1 MQDCYVL
8 PDMLSI
14 CDVLIMENNISI
26 GSLYLQTLMI
36 LGGAIIAAPL
46 FKRLGLGTVLGYL
59 AAGVIIGPIARLIT
73 GGEELL
79 HFSELGVVFLLFII
93 GLDLKPSRLWSL
105 RHAIFG
111 LGLAQVTLC
120 AVALAFLGVYVAGL
134 PVPAAIIVGC
144 GFALSSTAFAMQI
157 LEDKGETSQKYGQ
170 KAFAILLFQDLA
182 IVPILALIPALSP
195 GEGSQAAAN
204 FHVAAA
210 LGAIVILIIA
220 GRYLLNPMF
229 RIIGNTGAREVM
241 IAAALFIVLGSAAL
255 MEAAGL
261 SMAMGAFI
269 AGVLLAD
276 SSYRHEL
283 AADVEPFRGIFLGLF
298 FVAVGLSLNLVV
310 ILDNWLM
317 ILLSV
322 PVIIVTKT
330 AIIYTLCR
338 IFRTSHNDAI
348 KVAFL
353 LPQGGEFAFVLFS
366 AASAA
371 AVITDA
377 LASELIAAITISMAL
392 TPLCVAVGNRLLSSA
407 KQEDGMEE
415 DFEGA
420 GSDVLMIG
428 FSRYGQI
435 ASQILLAGGSDV
447 TVIDNSANK
456 IRAASRFGF
465 RIYFGDGQRK
475 DVLEMAGIRKAKLVA
490 ICTEKKE
497 ITDRI
502 VDLIQAE
509 FPEVKLYVRS
519 FDREHTLQLRA
530 KGVDY
535 ELRETFESG
544 LLFGRKTLEALGMAE
559 DEAHAIADD
568 VRQRDEDRLHVQAS
582 EGILAGRHLLFNKPV
597 TPEPLIKPTRSAVPL
612 DKATEE
618 TIAPTQDYPAA
629 ELPAAPATS

>member
-1 MQDCYVL
+1 
-8 PDMLSI
+8 
-14 CDVLIMENNISI
+14 MENNISI

-59 AAGVIIGPIARLIT
+59 AAGILIGPMARLIT
-73 GGEELL
+73 DGEQLL

-93 GLDLKPSRLWSL
+93 GLDLKPSRLWSM

-111 LGLAQVTLC
+111 LGLAQVALC
-120 AVALAFLGVYVAGL
+120 AIVLAWLGVNVAGL
-134 PVPAAIIVGC
+134 PVPAAIIIGC

-195 GEGSQAAAN
+195 GESSQAAAN
-204 FHVAAA
+204 FHVATAI
-210 LGAIVILIIA
+210 GAVIILIIA

-241 IAAALFIVLGSAAL
+241 IAAALFVVLGSATL

-310 ILDNWLM
+310 ILDNWVM

-322 PVIIVTKT
+322 PVIIITKI
-330 AIIYTLCR
+330 AIIYLLCR

-392 TPLCVAVGNRLLSSA
+392 TPLCVSLGNRLLSTS

-456 IRAASRFGF
+456 IRAAGRFGF

-502 VDLIQAE
+502 VDLIQTE
-509 FPEVKLYVRS
+509 FPDVKLYVRS

-544 LLFGRKTLEALGMAE
+544 LLFGRKTLEALGMPE
-559 DEAHAIADD
+559 EEAQTIADD

-597 TPEPLIKPTRSAVPL
+597 TPEPLVKPTRSAVPL

-618 TIAPTQDYPAA
+618 TIAPVTPYPEAGASLSPVA
-629 ELPAAPATS
+629 E

>member
-1 MQDCYVL
+1 
-8 PDMLSI
+8 
-14 CDVLIMENNISI
+14 MENNISI

-46 FKRLGLGTVLGYL
+46 FKRMGLGTVLGYL
-59 AAGVIIGPIARLIT
+59 AAGVIIGPIARFIT
-73 GGEELL
+73 DGEELL

-111 LGLAQVTLC
+111 LGLAQVALC
-120 AVALAFLGVYVAGL
+120 AVTLAFLGVYVAGL

-195 GEGSQAAAN
+195 GENSQSAAN

-210 LGAIVILIIA
+210 LGAIIILIIA

-241 IAAALFIVLGSAAL
+241 IAAALFVVLGSAAL

-322 PVIIVTKT
+322 PVIIVTKI
-330 AIIYTLCR
+330 AIIYLLCR
-338 IFRTSHNDAI
+338 IFRTSHNDAV

-366 AASAA
+366 TASAA

-392 TPLCVAVGNRLLSSA
+392 TPLCVTIGNRLLTNT

-415 DFEGA
+415 NFEGA

-456 IRAASRFGF
+456 IRAAGRFGF

-502 VDLIQAE
+502 VDLIQTE
-509 FPEVKLYVRS
+509 FPDVKLYVRS

-544 LLFGRKTLEALGMAE
+544 LLFGRKTLEALGMPE
-559 DEAHAIADD
+559 EEAQNIADD

-597 TPEPLIKPTRSAVPL
+597 TPEPLVKPTRSAVPL

-618 TIAPTQDYPAA
+618 TIAPAKPYPEAGIVLTPVS
-629 ELPAAPATS
+629 E

>member
-1 MQDCYVL
+1 
-8 PDMLSI
+8 
-14 CDVLIMENNISI
+14 MENNISI

-46 FKRLGLGTVLGYL
+46 FKRMGLGTVLGYL
-59 AAGVIIGPIARLIT
+59 AAGVIIGPIARFIT
-73 GGEELL
+73 DGEELL

-111 LGLAQVTLC
+111 LGLAQVALC
-120 AVALAFLGVYVAGL
+120 AVTLAFLGVYVAGL

-195 GEGSQAAAN
+195 GENSQSAAN

-210 LGAIVILIIA
+210 LGAIIILIIA

-241 IAAALFIVLGSAAL
+241 IAAALFVVLGSAAL

-322 PVIIVTKT
+322 PVIIVTKI
-330 AIIYTLCR
+330 AIIYLLCR
-338 IFRTSHNDAI
+338 IFRTSHNDAV

-366 AASAA
+366 TASAA

-392 TPLCVAVGNRLLSSA
+392 TPLCVTIGNRLLTNT

-415 DFEGA
+415 NFEGA

-456 IRAASRFGF
+456 IRAAGRFGF

-502 VDLIQAE
+502 VDLIQTE
-509 FPEVKLYVRS
+509 FPDVKLYVRS

-544 LLFGRKTLEALGMAE
+544 LLFGRKTLEALGMPE
-559 DEAHAIADD
+559 EEAQTIADD

-597 TPEPLIKPTRSAVPL
+597 TPEPLVKPTRSAVPL

-618 TIAPTQDYPAA
+618 TIAPAKPYPEAGIVLTPVS
-629 ELPAAPATS
+629 E

>member
-1 MQDCYVL
+1 
-8 PDMLSI
+8 
-14 CDVLIMENNISI
+14 MENNISI

-36 LGGAIIAAPL
+36 LAGAIIAAPL

-59 AAGVIIGPIARLIT
+59 AAGVIIGPIARFIT
-73 GGEELL
+73 DGEELL

-93 GLDLKPSRLWSL
+93 GLDLKPSRLWSM

-120 AVALAFLGVYVAGL
+120 AVALAFLGIYVAGL

-195 GEGSQAAAN
+195 GEGSQSAAN

-210 LGAIVILIIA
+210 LGAIIILIIA

-241 IAAALFIVLGSAAL
+241 IAAALFVVLGSATL

-322 PVIIVTKT
+322 PVIIVTKI
-330 AIIYTLCR
+330 AVIYILCR
-338 IFRTSHNDAI
+338 IFRSTHNDAI

-392 TPLCVAVGNRLLSSA
+392 TPLSVSIGNRLLSAS
-407 KQEDGMEE
+407 KQEDGIDE

-456 IRAASRFGF
+456 IRAAGRFGF

-502 VDLIQAE
+502 VDLIQTE
-509 FPEVKLYVRS
+509 FPDVKLYVRS

-544 LLFGRKTLEALGMAE
+544 LLFGRKTLEALGMGE

-568 VRQRDEDRLHVQAS
+568 VRQRDEDRLYVQAS

-618 TIAPTQDYPAA
+618 TIAPAETYPVAD
-629 ELPAAPATS
+629 LSTAPATN

>member
-1 MQDCYVL
+1 
-8 PDMLSI
+8 
-14 CDVLIMENNISI
+14 MENDVSISN
-26 GSLYLQTLMI
+26 LYLQTLMI

-59 AAGVIIGPIARLIT
+59 AAGVIIGPIARLIS

-111 LGLAQVTLC
+111 LGLAQVVLC
-120 AVALAFLGVYVAGL
+120 ATALASLGVYLAGL
-134 PVPAAIIVGC
+134 PIPAAIIIGC

-170 KAFAILLFQDLA
+170 KSFAILLFQDLA
-182 IVPILALIPALSP
+182 IVPILALIPALST
-195 GEGSQAAAN
+195 GGSQAEDN
-204 FHVAAA
+204 FHVATA
-210 LGAIVILIIA
+210 LGAIVILVIA

-298 FVAVGLSLNLVV
+298 FVAVGLSLNLTV

-317 ILLSV
+317 ILLSI
-322 PVIIVTKT
+322 PVIIITKIS
-330 AIIYTLCR
+330 IIYILCR
-338 IFRTSHNDAI
+338 IFRTNHNDAVR
-348 KVAFL
+348 VAFL

-371 AVITDA
+371 AVLTDA
-377 LASELIAAITISMAL
+377 LASQLIAAITISMAL
-392 TPLCVAVGNRLLSSA
+392 TPLSVAIGNRLLTTT

-456 IRAASRFGF
+456 IRAAGRFGF

-475 DVLEMAGIRKAKLVA
+475 DVLEMAGIRNAKLVA
-490 ICTEKKE
+490 ICTEKRE

-509 FPEVKLYVRS
+509 FPEVKLFVRS

-544 LLFGRKTLEALGMAE
+544 LLFGRKTLEFLGITE
-559 DEAHAIADD
+559 QEAQAIADD

-597 TPEPLIKPTRSAVPL
+597 TPEPLIKPSRSAVPL
-612 DKATEE
+612 DKTTEE
-618 TIAPTQDYPAA
+618 TIAPAEAFPAA
-629 ELPAAPATS
+629 DLSASPAAH

>member
-1 MQDCYVL
+1 
-8 PDMLSI
+8 MLSI

-36 LGGAIIAAPL
+36 LAGAIIAAPL

-59 AAGVIIGPIARLIT
+59 AAGVIIGPIARFIT
-73 GGEELL
+73 DGEELL

-241 IAAALFIVLGSAAL
+241 IAAALFVVLGSATL

-310 ILDNWLM
+310 ILDNWLV

-322 PVIIVTKT
+322 PVIIVTKI
-330 AIIYTLCR
+330 AVIYILCR
-338 IFRTSHNDAI
+338 IFRSTHNDAV

-392 TPLCVAVGNRLLSSA
+392 TPLSVSIGNRLLTTS

-456 IRAASRFGF
+456 IRAAGRFGF

-509 FPEVKLYVRS
+509 FPDVKLYVRS

-559 DEAHAIADD
+559 DEAHAIAND

-618 TIAPTQDYPAA
+618 TIAPTEDYPAA

>member
-1 MQDCYVL
+1 
-8 PDMLSI
+8 
-14 CDVLIMENNISI
+14 MENTISI

-73 GGEELL
+73 DGEELL

-111 LGLAQVTLC
+111 LGLAQVVLC
-120 AVALAFLGVYVAGL
+120 AVTLAFLGVYVAGL

-241 IAAALFIVLGSAAL
+241 IAAALFVVLGSAAL

-322 PVIIVTKT
+322 PVIIVTKI
-330 AIIYTLCR
+330 AIIYLLCR
-338 IFRTSHNDAI
+338 IFRTSHNDAV

-366 AASAA
+366 TASAA

-392 TPLCVAVGNRLLSSA
+392 TPLCVTLGNRLLTAS
-407 KQEDGMEE
+407 KLEDGMEE
-415 DFEGA
+415 NFEGA

-456 IRAASRFGF
+456 IRAAGRFGF

-490 ICTEKKE
+490 VCTEKKE

-502 VDLIQAE
+502 VDLIQTE
-509 FPEVKLYVRS
+509 FPDVKLYVRS

-544 LLFGRKTLEALGMAE
+544 LLFGRKTLEALGTSE
-559 DEAHAIADD
+559 EEAQSIADD

-597 TPEPLIKPTRSAVPL
+597 TPEPLVKPTRSAVPL

-618 TIAPTQDYPAA
+618 TIAPVSSLDDEDAPLATVA
-629 ELPAAPATS
+629 E

>member
-1 MQDCYVL
+1 
-8 PDMLSI
+8 
-14 CDVLIMENNISI
+14 MENNISI

-36 LGGAIIAAPL
+36 LGGAILAAPL

-59 AAGVIIGPIARLIT
+59 AAGVIIGPIARLIND
-73 GGEELL
+73 GEELL

-93 GLDLKPSRLWSL
+93 GLDLKPSRLWSM
-105 RHAIFG
+105 RHSIFG
-111 LGLAQVTLC
+111 LGLVQVVLC
-120 AVALAFLGVYVAGL
+120 AIALAWLGVHVAGL

-195 GEGSQAAAN
+195 GESSQAAAN
-204 FHVAAA
+204 FHVATA
-210 LGAIVILIIA
+210 LGAIVVLIIA
-220 GRYLLNPMF
+220 GRFLLNPMF

-241 IAAALFIVLGSAAL
+241 IAAALFVVLGSATL

-310 ILDNWLM
+310 IVDHWML
-317 ILLSV
+317 ILLAV
-322 PVIIVTKT
+322 PLIIVTKI
-330 AIIYTLCR
+330 AIIYLLCR
-338 IFRTSHNDAI
+338 IFRTGHSDAV

-392 TPLCVAVGNRLLSSA
+392 TPLCVTIGTRLLGGS

-435 ASQILLAGGSDV
+435 AAQILLAGGSDV
-447 TVIDNSANK
+447 TVIDSSANK
-456 IRAASRFGF
+456 IRAAGRFGF

-475 DVLEMAGIRKAKLVA
+475 DVLEMAGIRTAKLVA

-497 ITDRI
+497 VTDRI

-509 FPEVKLYVRS
+509 FPDVKLYVRS

-544 LLFGRKTLEALGMAE
+544 LLFGRKTLEALGISE
-559 DEAHAIADD
+559 EEAKTIADD

-597 TPEPLIKPTRSAVPL
+597 VPEPLVKPTRTAVPL

-618 TIAPTQDYPAA
+618 TIAPIVSPDTAT
-629 ELPAAPATS
+629 LAPIGE

>member
-1 MQDCYVL
+1 
-8 PDMLSI
+8 MLSI

-322 PVIIVTKT
+322 PVIIVTKI

-338 IFRTSHNDAI
+338 LFRTSHNDAI

-392 TPLCVAVGNRLLSSA
+392 TPLSVSIGNRLLTAS
-407 KQEDGMEE
+407 KQEDGIEE

-456 IRAASRFGF
+456 IRAAGRFGF

-509 FPEVKLYVRS
+509 FPDVKLYVRS

-544 LLFGRKTLEALGMAE
+544 LLFGRKTLEALGMPE
-559 DEAHAIADD
+559 EEAHTIADD
-568 VRQRDEDRLHVQAS
+568 VRQRDEDRLYVQAS

-618 TIAPTQDYPAA
+618 TIAPAEAFPAPD
-629 ELPAAPATS
+629 LSAAPATN

>member
-1 MQDCYVL
+1 
-8 PDMLSI
+8 
-14 CDVLIMENNISI
+14 MENNISI
-26 GSLYLQTLMI
+26 SSLYLQTLMI

-59 AAGVIIGPIARLIT
+59 AAGVLIGPIARLIND
-73 GGEELL
+73 GEELL

-93 GLDLKPSRLWSL
+93 GLDLKPSRLWSM

-111 LGLAQVTLC
+111 LGLAQVTIS
-120 AVALAFLGVYVAGL
+120 AVLLALLGVYVAGL
-134 PVPAAIIVGC
+134 PVPAAIIIGC

-195 GEGSQAAAN
+195 IEASQSAAN
-204 FHVAAA
+204 FHIATA
-210 LGAIVILIIA
+210 LGAVVILILA

-241 IAAALFIVLGSAAL
+241 IAAALFVVIGSATL

-310 ILDNWLM
+310 ILDNWMM
-317 ILLSV
+317 ILAAV
-322 PVIIVTKT
+322 PVIIATKI
-330 AIIYTLCR
+330 AVIYVLCR

-371 AVITDA
+371 AVITTA
-377 LASELIAAITISMAL
+377 LASELVAAITISMAL
-392 TPLCVAVGNRLLSSA
+392 TPLCVTIGNRLLTSVR
-407 KQEDGMEE
+407 QEDGIEE

-435 ASQILLAGGSDV
+435 AAQILLAGGSDV
-447 TVIDNSANK
+447 TVIDSSANK
-456 IRAASRFGF
+456 IRAAGRFGF

-475 DVLEMAGIRKAKLVA
+475 DVLEMSGIRKAKVVA

-497 ITDRI
+497 VTDRI

-509 FPEVKLYVRS
+509 FPDVKLYVRS

-530 KGVDY
+530 KGVEY

-544 LLFGRKTLEALGMAE
+544 LLFGRKTLEALGVPE
-559 DEAHAIADD
+559 EEAQVIADD

-582 EGILAGRHLLFNKPV
+582 EGIRAGRHLLFNRPV
-597 TPEPLIKPTRSAVPL
+597 TPEPLVKPTRSAMPL
-612 DKATEE
+612 DKATED
-618 TIAPTQDYPAA
+618 TIT
-629 ELPAAPATS
+629 PATPMPTTAILAPGE

>member
-1 MQDCYVL
+1 
-8 PDMLSI
+8 
-14 CDVLIMENNISI
+14 
-26 GSLYLQTLMI
+26 MI

-46 FKRLGLGTVLGYL
+46 FKRMGLGTVLGYL
-59 AAGVIIGPIARLIT
+59 AAGVIIGPIARFIT
-73 GGEELL
+73 DGEELL

-111 LGLAQVTLC
+111 LGLAQVALC
-120 AVALAFLGVYVAGL
+120 AVTLAFLGVYVAGL

-195 GEGSQAAAN
+195 GESSQSAAN

-210 LGAIVILIIA
+210 LGAIIILIIA

-241 IAAALFIVLGSAAL
+241 IAAALFVVLGSAAL

-322 PVIIVTKT
+322 PVIIVTKI
-330 AIIYTLCR
+330 AIIYLLCR

-366 AASAA
+366 TASAA

-392 TPLCVAVGNRLLSSA
+392 TPLCVTIGNRLLTNT

-415 DFEGA
+415 NFEGA

-456 IRAASRFGF
+456 IRAAGRFGF

-502 VDLIQAE
+502 VDLIQTE
-509 FPEVKLYVRS
+509 FPDVKLYVRS

-544 LLFGRKTLEALGMAE
+544 LLFGRKTLEALGMPE
-559 DEAHAIADD
+559 EEAQTIADD

-597 TPEPLIKPTRSAVPL
+597 TPEPLVKPTRSAVPL

-618 TIAPTQDYPAA
+618 TIAPAKPYPEAGIV
-629 ELPAAPATS
+629 LTPASE

>member
-1 MQDCYVL
+1 
-8 PDMLSI
+8 
-14 CDVLIMENNISI
+14 MENNISI

-46 FKRLGLGTVLGYL
+46 FKRMGLGTVLGYL
-59 AAGVIIGPIARLIT
+59 AAGVIIGPIARFIT
-73 GGEELL
+73 DGEELL

-111 LGLAQVTLC
+111 LGLAQVALC
-120 AVALAFLGVYVAGL
+120 AVTLAFLGVYVAGL

-195 GEGSQAAAN
+195 GESSQSAAN

-210 LGAIVILIIA
+210 LGAIIILIIA

-241 IAAALFIVLGSAAL
+241 IAAALFVVLGSAAL

-322 PVIIVTKT
+322 PVIIVTKI
-330 AIIYTLCR
+330 AIIYLLCR
-338 IFRTSHNDAI
+338 IFRTSHNDAV

-366 AASAA
+366 TASAA

-392 TPLCVAVGNRLLSSA
+392 TPLCVTLGNRLLTNT
-407 KQEDGMEE
+407 KQEDGIEE
-415 DFEGA
+415 NFEGA

-456 IRAASRFGF
+456 IRAAGRFGF

-502 VDLIQAE
+502 VDLIQTE
-509 FPEVKLYVRS
+509 FPDVKLYVRS

-544 LLFGRKTLEALGMAE
+544 LLFGRKTLEALGMPE
-559 DEAHAIADD
+559 EEAQTIADD

-597 TPEPLIKPTRSAVPL
+597 TPEPLVKPTRSAVPL

-618 TIAPTQDYPAA
+618 TIAPAKPYPEAGIV
-629 ELPAAPATS
+629 LTPASE

>member
-1 MQDCYVL
+1 
-8 PDMLSI
+8 
-14 CDVLIMENNISI
+14 
-26 GSLYLQTLMI
+26 MI

-46 FKRLGLGTVLGYL
+46 FKRMGLGTVLGYL
-59 AAGVIIGPIARLIT
+59 AAGVIIGPIARFIT
-73 GGEELL
+73 DGEELL

-111 LGLAQVTLC
+111 LGLAQVALC
-120 AVALAFLGVYVAGL
+120 AVTLAFLGVYVAGL

-195 GEGSQAAAN
+195 GENSQSAAN

-210 LGAIVILIIA
+210 LGAIIILIIA

-241 IAAALFIVLGSAAL
+241 IAAALFVVLGSAAL

-322 PVIIVTKT
+322 PVIIVTKI
-330 AIIYTLCR
+330 AIIYLLCR
-338 IFRTSHNDAI
+338 IFRTSHNDAV

-366 AASAA
+366 TASAA

-392 TPLCVAVGNRLLSSA
+392 TPLCVTIGNRLLTNT

-415 DFEGA
+415 NFEGA

-456 IRAASRFGF
+456 IRAAGRFGF

-502 VDLIQAE
+502 VDLIQTE
-509 FPEVKLYVRS
+509 FPDVKLYVRS

-544 LLFGRKTLEALGMAE
+544 LLFGRKTLEALGMPE
-559 DEAHAIADD
+559 EEAQTIADD

-597 TPEPLIKPTRSAVPL
+597 TPEPLVKPTRSAVPL

-618 TIAPTQDYPAA
+618 TIAPAKPYPEAGIVLTPVS
-629 ELPAAPATS
+629 E

>member
-1 MQDCYVL
+1 
-8 PDMLSI
+8 
-14 CDVLIMENNISI
+14 MENNISI

-322 PVIIVTKT
+322 PVIIVTKI

-338 IFRTSHNDAI
+338 LFRTSHNDAI

-618 TIAPTQDYPAA
+618 TIAPAEDYPAA

>member
-1 MQDCYVL
+1 
-8 PDMLSI
+8 
-14 CDVLIMENNISI
+14 MENTISI

-73 GGEELL
+73 DGEELL

-111 LGLAQVTLC
+111 LGLAQVVLC
-120 AVALAFLGVYVAGL
+120 AVTLAFLGVYVAGL

-241 IAAALFIVLGSAAL
+241 IAAALFVVLGSAAL

-322 PVIIVTKT
+322 PVIIVTKIT
-330 AIIYTLCR
+330 IIYLLCR
-338 IFRTSHNDAI
+338 IFRTSHNDAV

-366 AASAA
+366 TASAA

-392 TPLCVAVGNRLLSSA
+392 TPLCVTLGNRLLTAS
-407 KQEDGMEE
+407 KLEDGMEE
-415 DFEGA
+415 NFEGA

-456 IRAASRFGF
+456 IRAAGRFGF

-490 ICTEKKE
+490 VCTEKKE

-502 VDLIQAE
+502 VDLIQTE
-509 FPEVKLYVRS
+509 FPDVKLYVRS

-544 LLFGRKTLEALGMAE
+544 LLFGRKTLEALGTSE
-559 DEAHAIADD
+559 EEAQSIADD

-597 TPEPLIKPTRSAVPL
+597 TPEPLVKPTRSAVPL

-618 TIAPTQDYPAA
+618 TIAPVSSLDDEDAPLATVA
-629 ELPAAPATS
+629 E

>member
-1 MQDCYVL
+1 
-8 PDMLSI
+8 
-14 CDVLIMENNISI
+14 MENNISI

-46 FKRLGLGTVLGYL
+46 FKRMGLGTVLGYL
-59 AAGVIIGPIARLIT
+59 AAGVIIGPIARFIT
-73 GGEELL
+73 DGEELL

-111 LGLAQVTLC
+111 LGLAQVALC
-120 AVALAFLGVYVAGL
+120 AVTLAFLGVYVAGL

-195 GEGSQAAAN
+195 GESSQSAAN

-210 LGAIVILIIA
+210 LGAIIILIIA

-241 IAAALFIVLGSAAL
+241 IAAALFVVLGSAAL

-322 PVIIVTKT
+322 PVIIVTKI
-330 AIIYTLCR
+330 AIIYLLCR
-338 IFRTSHNDAI
+338 IFRTSHNDAV

-366 AASAA
+366 TASAA

-392 TPLCVAVGNRLLSSA
+392 TPLCVTIGNRLLTNT

-415 DFEGA
+415 NFEGA

-456 IRAASRFGF
+456 IRAAGRFGF

-502 VDLIQAE
+502 VDLIQTE
-509 FPEVKLYVRS
+509 FPDVKLYVRS

-544 LLFGRKTLEALGMAE
+544 LLFGRKTLEALGMPE
-559 DEAHAIADD
+559 EEAQTIADD

-597 TPEPLIKPTRSAVPL
+597 TPEPLVKPTRSAVPL

-618 TIAPTQDYPAA
+618 TIAPAKPYPEAGIV
-629 ELPAAPATS
+629 LTPASE

>member
-1 MQDCYVL
+1 
-8 PDMLSI
+8 
-14 CDVLIMENNISI
+14 MENSISI

-36 LGGAIIAAPL
+36 LGGAILAAPL

-59 AAGVIIGPIARLIT
+59 AAGVIIGPIARLIND
-73 GGEELL
+73 GEELL

-93 GLDLKPSRLWSL
+93 GLDLKPSRLWSM
-105 RHAIFG
+105 RHSIFG
-111 LGLAQVTLC
+111 LGLAQVVLC
-120 AVALAFLGVYVAGL
+120 AAALAWLGVHLAGL
-134 PVPAAIIVGC
+134 DVPAAIIIGC

-157 LEDKGETSQKYGQ
+157 LEDKGETSQKHGQ

-195 GEGSQAAAN
+195 GESSQAAAN
-204 FHVAAA
+204 FHVATA

-241 IAAALFIVLGSAAL
+241 IAAALFVVLGSATL

-298 FVAVGLSLNLVV
+298 FVAVGLSLNLGV
-310 ILDNWLM
+310 ILSHWALI
-317 ILLSV
+317 ILAV
-322 PVIIVTKT
+322 PVIIITKIV
-330 AIIYTLCR
+330 IIYLLCR
-338 IFRTSHNDAI
+338 IFRTGHNDAV

-371 AVITDA
+371 AVISDA

-392 TPLCVAVGNRLLSSA
+392 TPLCVNIGSRLLIGQ

-435 ASQILLAGGSDV
+435 AAQILLAGGSDV
-447 TVIDNSANK
+447 TVIDSSANK
-456 IRAASRFGF
+456 IRAAGRFGF

-475 DVLEMAGIRKAKLVA
+475 DVLEMAGIRTAKLVA
-490 ICTEKKE
+490 VCTEKKE
-497 ITDRI
+497 VTDRI

-509 FPEVKLYVRS
+509 FPDVKLYVRS

-544 LLFGRKTLEALGMAE
+544 LLFGRKTLEALGMPE
-559 DEAHAIADD
+559 EEAQTIADD

-597 TPEPLIKPTRSAVPL
+597 TPEPLVKPTRSAMPL
-612 DKATEE
+612 DKTTEE
-618 TIAPTQDYPAA
+618 TIAPVATP
-629 ELPAAPATS
+629 EPSPLAPVGE

>member
-1 MQDCYVL
+1 
-8 PDMLSI
+8 
-14 CDVLIMENNISI
+14 MENNISI

-46 FKRLGLGTVLGYL
+46 FKRMGLGTVLGYL
-59 AAGVIIGPIARLIT
+59 AAGVIIGPIARFIT
-73 GGEELL
+73 DGEELL

-111 LGLAQVTLC
+111 LGLAQVALC
-120 AVALAFLGVYVAGL
+120 AVTLAFLGVYVAGL

-195 GEGSQAAAN
+195 SESSQSAAN

-241 IAAALFIVLGSAAL
+241 IAAALFVVLGSATL

-310 ILDNWLM
+310 ILDNWLI

-322 PVIIVTKT
+322 PVIIVTKI
-330 AIIYTLCR
+330 AIIYLLCR

-392 TPLCVAVGNRLLSSA
+392 TPLCVTIGNRLLTNT

-415 DFEGA
+415 NFEGA

-456 IRAASRFGF
+456 IRAAGRFGF

-502 VDLIQAE
+502 VDLIQTE
-509 FPEVKLYVRS
+509 FPDVKLYVRS

-544 LLFGRKTLEALGMAE
+544 LLFGRKTLEALGMPE
-559 DEAHAIADD
+559 EEAQTIADD

-597 TPEPLIKPTRSAVPL
+597 TPEPLVKPTRSAVPL

-618 TIAPTQDYPAA
+618 TIAPAKPYPEAGIV
-629 ELPAAPATS
+629 LTPASE

>member
-1 MQDCYVL
+1 
-8 PDMLSI
+8 
-14 CDVLIMENNISI
+14 
-26 GSLYLQTLMI
+26 MI

-46 FKRLGLGTVLGYL
+46 FKRMGLGTVLGYL
-59 AAGVIIGPIARLIT
+59 AAGVIIGPIARFIT
-73 GGEELL
+73 DGEELL

-111 LGLAQVTLC
+111 LGLAQVALC
-120 AVALAFLGVYVAGL
+120 AVTLAFLGVYVAGL

-195 GEGSQAAAN
+195 SESSQSAAN

-210 LGAIVILIIA
+210 LGAIIILIIA

-241 IAAALFIVLGSAAL
+241 IAAALFVVLGSAAL

-322 PVIIVTKT
+322 PVIIVTKI
-330 AIIYTLCR
+330 AIIYLLCR
-338 IFRTSHNDAI
+338 IFRTSHNDAV

-366 AASAA
+366 TASAA

-392 TPLCVAVGNRLLSSA
+392 TPLCVTIGNRLLTNT

-415 DFEGA
+415 NFEGA

-456 IRAASRFGF
+456 IRAAGRFGF

-502 VDLIQAE
+502 VDLIQTE
-509 FPEVKLYVRS
+509 FPDVKLYVRS

-544 LLFGRKTLEALGMAE
+544 LLFGRKTLEALGMPE
-559 DEAHAIADD
+559 EEAQTIADD

-597 TPEPLIKPTRSAVPL
+597 TPEPLVKPTRSAVPL

-618 TIAPTQDYPAA
+618 TIAPAKPYPEAGIV
-629 ELPAAPATS
+629 LTPASE

>member
-1 MQDCYVL
+1 
-8 PDMLSI
+8 
-14 CDVLIMENNISI
+14 MENNISI

-36 LGGAIIAAPL
+36 LGGAIIAAPI

-59 AAGVIIGPIARLIT
+59 AAGILIGPIARLIND
-73 GGEELL
+73 GEALL

-93 GLDLKPSRLWSL
+93 GLDLKPSRLWSM

-120 AVALAFLGVYVAGL
+120 AITLAWLGVYVAGL
-134 PVPAAIIVGC
+134 PVPAAIIIGC

-157 LEDKGETSQKYGQ
+157 LEDKGETGQKYGQ

-195 GEGSQAAAN
+195 SEASQSAAN
-204 FHVAAA
+204 FHVATA
-210 LGAIVILIIA
+210 LGAIIILIIA

-229 RIIGNTGAREVM
+229 RLIGNTGAREVM
-241 IAAALFIVLGSAAL
+241 IAAALFVVLGSATL

-317 ILLSV
+317 IVLAV
-322 PVIIVTKT
+322 PVIIVTKIT
-330 AIIYTLCR
+330 IIYLLCR
-338 IFRTSHNDAI
+338 IFRTSHNDAV

-392 TPLCVAVGNRLLSSA
+392 TPLCVAIGNRLLSKS
-407 KQEDGMEE
+407 KTEDGMDE

-435 ASQILLAGGSDV
+435 AAQILLAGGTDV
-447 TVIDNSANK
+447 TVIDSSANK
-456 IRAASRFGF
+456 IRAAGRFGF

-497 ITDRI
+497 VTDRI
-502 VDLIQAE
+502 IDLIQSE
-509 FPEVKLYVRS
+509 FPETRLYVRS

-530 KGVDY
+530 KGVEY

-544 LLFGRKTLEALGMAE
+544 LLFGRKTLEALGLSEM
-559 DEAHAIADD
+559 EAQAITDD

-582 EGILAGRHLLFNKPV
+582 EGIMAGRHLLFNKPV
-597 TPEPLIKPTRSAVPL
+597 TPEPLTKPTRSAVPL

-618 TIAPTQDYPAA
+618 TIAP
-629 ELPAAPATS
+629 APQTGTVTLVPIGD

>member
-1 MQDCYVL
+1 
-8 PDMLSI
+8 
-14 CDVLIMENNISI
+14 MENNISI

-46 FKRLGLGTVLGYL
+46 FKRMGLGTVLGYL
-59 AAGVIIGPIARLIT
+59 AAGVIIGPIARFIT
-73 GGEELL
+73 DGEELL

-111 LGLAQVTLC
+111 LGLAQVALC
-120 AVALAFLGVYVAGL
+120 AVTLAFLGVYVAGL

-195 GEGSQAAAN
+195 SESSQSAAN

-210 LGAIVILIIA
+210 LGAIIILIIA

-241 IAAALFIVLGSAAL
+241 IAAALFVVLGSAAL

-322 PVIIVTKT
+322 PVIIVTKI
-330 AIIYTLCR
+330 AIIYLLCR
-338 IFRTSHNDAI
+338 IFRTSHNDAV

-366 AASAA
+366 TASAA

-392 TPLCVAVGNRLLSSA
+392 TPLCVTIGNRLLTNT

-415 DFEGA
+415 NFEGA

-456 IRAASRFGF
+456 IRAAGRFGF

-502 VDLIQAE
+502 VDLIQTE
-509 FPEVKLYVRS
+509 FPDVKLYVRS

-544 LLFGRKTLEALGMAE
+544 LLFGRKTLEALGMPE
-559 DEAHAIADD
+559 EEAQTIADD

-597 TPEPLIKPTRSAVPL
+597 TPEPLVKPTRSAVPL

-618 TIAPTQDYPAA
+618 TIAPAKPYP
-629 ELPAAPATS
+629 ESGIVLTPASE

>member
-1 MQDCYVL
+1 
-8 PDMLSI
+8 
-14 CDVLIMENNISI
+14 MENNISI

-46 FKRLGLGTVLGYL
+46 FKRMGLGTVLGYL
-59 AAGVIIGPIARLIT
+59 AAGVIIGPIARFIT
-73 GGEELL
+73 DGEELL

-111 LGLAQVTLC
+111 LGLAQVALC
-120 AVALAFLGVYVAGL
+120 AVTLAFLGVYVAGL

-195 GEGSQAAAN
+195 GESSQSAAN

-210 LGAIVILIIA
+210 LGAIIILIIA

-241 IAAALFIVLGSAAL
+241 IAAALFVVLGSAAL

-322 PVIIVTKT
+322 PVIIVTKI
-330 AIIYTLCR
+330 AIIYLLCR

-366 AASAA
+366 TASAA

-392 TPLCVAVGNRLLSSA
+392 TPLCVTIGNRLLTNT

-415 DFEGA
+415 NFEGA

-456 IRAASRFGF
+456 IRAAGRFGF

-502 VDLIQAE
+502 VDLIQTE
-509 FPEVKLYVRS
+509 FPDVKLYVRS

-544 LLFGRKTLEALGMAE
+544 LLFGRKTLEALGMPE
-559 DEAHAIADD
+559 EEAQTIADD

-597 TPEPLIKPTRSAVPL
+597 TPEPLVKPTRSAVPL

-618 TIAPTQDYPAA
+618 TIAPAKPYPEAGIV
-629 ELPAAPATS
+629 LTPASE

>member
-1 MQDCYVL
+1 
-8 PDMLSI
+8 
-14 CDVLIMENNISI
+14 MENSI
-26 GSLYLQTLMI
+26 GSLYLQALMI

-59 AAGVIIGPIARLIT
+59 AAGILIGPIARLIND
-73 GGEELL
+73 GEELL

-93 GLDLKPSRLWSL
+93 GLDLKPSRLWSM
-105 RHAIFG
+105 RHSIFG
-111 LGLAQVTLC
+111 LGLVQVALC
-120 AVALAFLGVYVAGL
+120 ASALAWLGVHLAGL
-134 PVPAAIIVGC
+134 PVPAAIIIGC

-182 IVPILALIPALSP
+182 IVPILALIPVLSP
-195 GEGSQAAAN
+195 SVTTDSDAG
-204 FHVAAA
+204 FHVFKA
-210 LGAIVILIIA
+210 LGAIAILIVA

-241 IAAALFIVLGSAAL
+241 IAAALFVVLGSATL
-255 MEAAGL
+255 METAGL

-310 ILDNWLM
+310 ILDNWLL
-317 ILLSV
+317 IILSV
-322 PVIIVTKT
+322 PVIIVTKIT
-330 AIIYTLCR
+330 LIYGLCR
-338 IFRTSHNDAI
+338 IFRTTHNDSI

-371 AVITDA
+371 AVISGA
-377 LASELIAAITISMAL
+377 LASELIAAVTISMAL
-392 TPLCVAVGNRLLSSA
+392 TPLTVTIGNRLLSPV
-407 KQEDGMEE
+407 KLEDGMEE
-415 DFEGA
+415 NFEGA

-435 ASQILLAGGSDV
+435 AAQMLLAGGTDV
-447 TVIDNSANK
+447 TVIDSSANR
-456 IRAASRFGF
+456 IRAAGRFGF
-465 RIYFGDGQRK
+465 RIYYGDGQRK
-475 DVLEMAGIRKAKLVA
+475 DVLEMAGIRKAKLIAV
-490 ICTEKKE
+490 CTENKE

-502 VDLIQAE
+502 VDMIQLE
-509 FPEVKLYVRS
+509 FPDARLYVRS

-530 KGVDY
+530 KGVEY
-535 ELRETFESG
+535 ELRDTFESG
-544 LLFGRKTLEALGMAE
+544 LLLGRKALEALGVSTTE
-559 DEAHAIADD
+559 TEAIIDD
-568 VRQRDEDRLHVQAS
+568 VRQRDEARLHVQAS
-582 EGILAGRHLLFNKPV
+582 EGILAGRHLLFNRPV
-597 TPEPLIKPTRSAVPL
+597 TPEPFTKPTRAAVPL

-618 TIAPTQDYPAA
+618 TLTPTAHTETVSVMPAGQ
-629 ELPAAPATS
+629 

>member
-1 MQDCYVL
+1 
-8 PDMLSI
+8 
-14 CDVLIMENNISI
+14 MENNISI

-46 FKRLGLGTVLGYL
+46 FKRMGLGTVLGYL
-59 AAGVIIGPIARLIT
+59 AAGVIIGPIARFIT
-73 GGEELL
+73 DGEELL

-111 LGLAQVTLC
+111 LGLAQVALC
-120 AVALAFLGVYVAGL
+120 AVTLAFLGVYVAGL

-195 GEGSQAAAN
+195 SESSQSAAN

-210 LGAIVILIIA
+210 LGAIIILIIA

-241 IAAALFIVLGSAAL
+241 IAAALFVVLGSAAL

-322 PVIIVTKT
+322 PVIIVTKI
-330 AIIYTLCR
+330 AIIYLLCR
-338 IFRTSHNDAI
+338 IFRTSHNDAV

-366 AASAA
+366 TASAA

-392 TPLCVAVGNRLLSSA
+392 TPLCVTIGNRLLTNT

-415 DFEGA
+415 NFEGA

-456 IRAASRFGF
+456 IRAAGRFGF

-502 VDLIQAE
+502 VDLIQTE
-509 FPEVKLYVRS
+509 FPDVKLYVRS

-544 LLFGRKTLEALGMAE
+544 LLFGRKTLEALGMPE
-559 DEAHAIADD
+559 EEAQTIADD

-597 TPEPLIKPTRSAVPL
+597 TPEPLVKPTRSAVPL

-618 TIAPTQDYPAA
+618 TIAPAKPYPEAGIV
-629 ELPAAPATS
+629 LTPASE

>member
-1 MQDCYVL
+1 
-8 PDMLSI
+8 
-14 CDVLIMENNISI
+14 MENNISI

-46 FKRLGLGTVLGYL
+46 FKRMGLGTVLGYL
-59 AAGVIIGPIARLIT
+59 AAGVIIGPIARFIT
-73 GGEELL
+73 DGEELL

-111 LGLAQVTLC
+111 LGLAQVALC
-120 AVALAFLGVYVAGL
+120 AVTLAFLGVYVAGL

-195 GEGSQAAAN
+195 GESSQSAAN

-210 LGAIVILIIA
+210 LGAIIILIIA

-241 IAAALFIVLGSAAL
+241 IAAALFVVLGSAAL

-322 PVIIVTKT
+322 PVIIVTKI
-330 AIIYTLCR
+330 AIIYLLCR
-338 IFRTSHNDAI
+338 IFRTSHNDAV

-366 AASAA
+366 TASAA

-392 TPLCVAVGNRLLSSA
+392 TPLCVTIGNRLLTNT

-415 DFEGA
+415 NFEGA

-456 IRAASRFGF
+456 IRAAGRFGF

-502 VDLIQAE
+502 VDLIQTE
-509 FPEVKLYVRS
+509 FPDVKLYVRS

-544 LLFGRKTLEALGMAE
+544 LLFGRKTLEALGMPE
-559 DEAHAIADD
+559 EEAQTIADD

-597 TPEPLIKPTRSAVPL
+597 TPEPLVKPTRSAVPL

-618 TIAPTQDYPAA
+618 TIAPAKPYPEAGIVLTPVS
-629 ELPAAPATS
+629 E

>member
-1 MQDCYVL
+1 
-8 PDMLSI
+8 
-14 CDVLIMENNISI
+14 MENNISI

-46 FKRLGLGTVLGYL
+46 FKRMGLGTVLGYL
-59 AAGVIIGPIARLIT
+59 AAGVIIGPIARFIT
-73 GGEELL
+73 DGEELL

-111 LGLAQVTLC
+111 LGLAQVALC
-120 AVALAFLGVYVAGL
+120 AVTLAFLGVYVAGL

-195 GEGSQAAAN
+195 GESSQSAAN

-210 LGAIVILIIA
+210 LGAIIILIIA

-241 IAAALFIVLGSAAL
+241 IAAALFVVLGSAAL

-322 PVIIVTKT
+322 PVIIVTKI
-330 AIIYTLCR
+330 AIIYLLCR
-338 IFRTSHNDAI
+338 IFRTNHNDAV

-366 AASAA
+366 TASAA

-392 TPLCVAVGNRLLSSA
+392 TPLCVTIGNRLLTNT

-415 DFEGA
+415 NFEGA

-456 IRAASRFGF
+456 IRAAGRFGF

-502 VDLIQAE
+502 VDLIQTE
-509 FPEVKLYVRS
+509 FPDVKLYVRS

-544 LLFGRKTLEALGMAE
+544 LLFGRKTLEALGMPE
-559 DEAHAIADD
+559 EEAQTIADD

-597 TPEPLIKPTRSAVPL
+597 TPEPLVKPTRSAVPL

-618 TIAPTQDYPAA
+618 TIAPAKPYPEAGIV
-629 ELPAAPATS
+629 LTPASE

>member
-1 MQDCYVL
+1 
-8 PDMLSI
+8 
-14 CDVLIMENNISI
+14 MENNISV
-26 GSLYLQTLMI
+26 GTLYLPILVI
-36 LGGAIIAAPL
+36 LGGAIIAAIV

-59 AAGVIIGPIARLIT
+59 AAGVVIGPIARLIND
-73 GGEELL
+73 GEELL
-79 HFSELGVVFLLFII
+79 HFSEIGVVFLLFII
-93 GLDLKPSRLWSL
+93 GLDLKPSRLWSM

-111 LGLAQVTLC
+111 LGLAQVVIC
-120 AVALAFLGVYVAGL
+120 AAALAWLGVHLAGL
-134 PVPAAIIVGC
+134 SVPAAIIIGC

-170 KAFAILLFQDLA
+170 RAFAILLLQDLA
-182 IVPILALIPALSP
+182 IVPILALIPVLAP
-195 GEGSQAAAN
+195 VGSSNTAAN
-204 FHVAAA
+204 FHAI
-210 LGAIVILIIA
+210 GAIGAVVILIIA

-229 RIIGNTGAREVM
+229 RIISNTGAREVM
-241 IAAALFIVLGSAAL
+241 IAAALFIVLGSATL
-255 MEAAGL
+255 MQAAGL

-283 AADVEPFRGIFLGLF
+283 AADVEPFRGLFLGLF
-298 FVAVGLSLNLVV
+298 FVSVGLSLDLTV
-310 ILDNWLM
+310 ILHNWLT
-317 ILLSV
+317 ILLIV
-322 PVIIVTKT
+322 PVIIITK
-330 AIIYTLCR
+330 IVVIYLLCR
-338 IFRTSHNDAI
+338 ISRTSHSDSI

-371 AVITDA
+371 ALISDA
-377 LASELIAAITISMAL
+377 RASVLIAAITITMAL
-392 TPLCVAVGNRLLSSA
+392 TPLCVAFGNRLLPKA
-407 KQEDGMEE
+407 KQEEGMEE

-435 ASQILLAGGSDV
+435 AAQILLAGGTDV

-456 IRAASRFGF
+456 IRAAGRFGF
-465 RIYFGDGQRK
+465 RIYFGDGERK
-475 DVLEMAGIRKAKLVA
+475 DVLEMAGIRTAKLVA
-490 ICTEKKE
+490 ICTERKE

-509 FPEVKLYVRS
+509 FPDVKLYVRS

-544 LLFGRKTLEALGMAE
+544 LLFGRKTLEALGMSE
-559 DEAHAIADD
+559 NEAKVIADD
-568 VRQRDEDRLHVQAS
+568 VRQRDDDRLHVQAS

-597 TPEPLIKPTRSAVPL
+597 TPEPLVKPARNAVPL
-612 DKATEE
+612 DKTTEE
-618 TIAPTQDYPAA
+618 TIAPETPEEESAPLSPAGQ
-629 ELPAAPATS
+629 

>member
-1 MQDCYVL
+1 
-8 PDMLSI
+8 
-14 CDVLIMENNISI
+14 MENNISI

-46 FKRLGLGTVLGYL
+46 FKRMGLGTVLGYL
-59 AAGVIIGPIARLIT
+59 AAGVIIGPIARFIT
-73 GGEELL
+73 DGEELL

-111 LGLAQVTLC
+111 LGLAQVALC
-120 AVALAFLGVYVAGL
+120 AVTLAFLGVYVAGL

-195 GEGSQAAAN
+195 GESSQSAAN

-210 LGAIVILIIA
+210 LGAIIILIIA

-241 IAAALFIVLGSAAL
+241 IAAALFVVLGSAAL

-322 PVIIVTKT
+322 PVIIVTKI
-330 AIIYTLCR
+330 AIIYLLCR
-338 IFRTSHNDAI
+338 IFRTSHNDAV

-366 AASAA
+366 TASAA

-392 TPLCVAVGNRLLSSA
+392 TPLSVTLGNRLLTNT

-415 DFEGA
+415 NFEGA

-456 IRAASRFGF
+456 IRAAGRFGF

-502 VDLIQAE
+502 VDLIQTE
-509 FPEVKLYVRS
+509 FPDVKLYVRS

-544 LLFGRKTLEALGMAE
+544 LLFGRKTLEALGMPE
-559 DEAHAIADD
+559 EEAQTIADD

-597 TPEPLIKPTRSAVPL
+597 TPEPLVKPTRSAVPL

-618 TIAPTQDYPAA
+618 TIAPAKPYPEAGIV
-629 ELPAAPATS
+629 LTPASE

>member
-1 MQDCYVL
+1 
-8 PDMLSI
+8 
-14 CDVLIMENNISI
+14 MENNISI

-46 FKRLGLGTVLGYL
+46 FKRMGLGTVLGYL
-59 AAGVIIGPIARLIT
+59 AAGVIIGPIARFIT
-73 GGEELL
+73 DGEELL

-111 LGLAQVTLC
+111 LGLAQVALC
-120 AVALAFLGVYVAGL
+120 AVTLAFLGVYVAGL

-195 GEGSQAAAN
+195 GESSQSAAN

-210 LGAIVILIIA
+210 LGAIIILIIA

-241 IAAALFIVLGSAAL
+241 IAAALFVVLGAAAL

-322 PVIIVTKT
+322 PVIIVTKI
-330 AIIYTLCR
+330 AIIYLLCR
-338 IFRTSHNDAI
+338 IFRTSHNDAV

-366 AASAA
+366 TASAA

-392 TPLCVAVGNRLLSSA
+392 TPLCVTIGNRLLTNT

-415 DFEGA
+415 NFEGA

-456 IRAASRFGF
+456 IRAAGRFGF

-502 VDLIQAE
+502 VDLIQTE
-509 FPEVKLYVRS
+509 FPDVKLYVRS

-544 LLFGRKTLEALGMAE
+544 LLFGRKTLEALGIPE
-559 DEAHAIADD
+559 EEAQTIADD

-597 TPEPLIKPTRSAVPL
+597 TPEPLVKPTRSAVPL

-618 TIAPTQDYPAA
+618 TIAPAKPYPEAGIV
-629 ELPAAPATS
+629 LTPASE

>member
-1 MQDCYVL
+1 
-8 PDMLSI
+8 
-14 CDVLIMENNISI
+14 MENNISI

-46 FKRLGLGTVLGYL
+46 FKRMGLGTVLGYL
-59 AAGVIIGPIARLIT
+59 AAGVIIGPIARFIT
-73 GGEELL
+73 DGEELL

-111 LGLAQVTLC
+111 LGLAQVALC
-120 AVALAFLGVYVAGL
+120 AVTLAFLGVYVAGL

-241 IAAALFIVLGSAAL
+241 IAAALFVVLGSATL

-322 PVIIVTKT
+322 PVIIVTKI
-330 AIIYTLCR
+330 AIIYLLCR
-338 IFRTSHNDAI
+338 IFRTSHNDAV

-366 AASAA
+366 TASAA

-392 TPLCVAVGNRLLSSA
+392 TPLCVTIGNRLLTNT

-415 DFEGA
+415 NFEGA

-456 IRAASRFGF
+456 IRAAGRFGF

-502 VDLIQAE
+502 VDLIQTE
-509 FPEVKLYVRS
+509 FPDVKLYVRS

-544 LLFGRKTLEALGMAE
+544 LLFGRKTLEALGMPE
-559 DEAHAIADD
+559 EEAQTIADD

-597 TPEPLIKPTRSAVPL
+597 TPEPLVKPTRSAVPL

-618 TIAPTQDYPAA
+618 TIAPAKPYPEAGIV
-629 ELPAAPATS
+629 LTPASE

>member
-1 MQDCYVL
+1 
-8 PDMLSI
+8 
-14 CDVLIMENNISI
+14 MENNISI

-46 FKRLGLGTVLGYL
+46 FKRMGLGTVLGYL
-59 AAGVIIGPIARLIT
+59 AAGVIIGPIARFIT
-73 GGEELL
+73 DGEELL

-111 LGLAQVTLC
+111 LGLAQVALC
-120 AVALAFLGVYVAGL
+120 AVTLAFLGVYVAGL

-195 GEGSQAAAN
+195 GESSQSAAN

-210 LGAIVILIIA
+210 LGAIIILIIA

-241 IAAALFIVLGSAAL
+241 IAAALFVVLGSAAL

-322 PVIIVTKT
+322 PVIIVTKI
-330 AIIYTLCR
+330 AIIYLLCR
-338 IFRTSHNDAI
+338 IFRTSHNDAV

-366 AASAA
+366 TASAA

-392 TPLCVAVGNRLLSSA
+392 TPLCVTIGNRLLTNT

-415 DFEGA
+415 NFEGA

-456 IRAASRFGF
+456 IRAAGRFGF

-502 VDLIQAE
+502 VDLIQTE
-509 FPEVKLYVRS
+509 FPDVKLYVRS

-544 LLFGRKTLEALGMAE
+544 LLFGRKTLEALGMPE
-559 DEAHAIADD
+559 EEAQTIADD

-597 TPEPLIKPTRSAVPL
+597 TPEPLVKPTRSAVPL

-618 TIAPTQDYPAA
+618 TIAPAKPYPEAGIV
-629 ELPAAPATS
+629 LTPASD